1 MPRFGKFLGSG
12 SILHKKEISVNFQHP
27 VRLDAKTQAVFKPSK
42 AITLNSAGP
51 SGSYFLNFTP
61 AVFLHAYTLLGSNP
75 QRFGQDL
82 TLYLATTNTFFD
94 KSSAPLDVHL
104 SLVGVNTS
112 DAKKRLSEDLGVA
125 LSSLFM
131 VEAFG
136 VAWDTIAQIPQNS
149 KLSKKRPDF
158 EGFAAHDVRH
168 LFEAKGT
175 TVLGSVE
182 AAMHKAIEQVKKY
195 PEASSS
201 KVAIVSYLCADDRF
215 FPSQTF
221 VVDPPALPDNIPP
234 TKRVAQLL
242 HGEKVFQF
250 AGLPETASAYIKVL
264 SKSLN
269 AEAAG
274 NGPATALSKTKVVVD
289 TLSKELGQGG
299 FRERM
304 IGEKWFVGKL
314 IEGAVDRPSVFV
326 GAERR
331 NLDALAL
338 LAPVDSSE
346 SFFEQEHDLFQ
357 SVFPDGTC
365 LVIDRL

>member
-1 MPRFGKFLGSG
+1 M
-12 SILHKKEISVNFQHP
+12 
-27 VRLDAKTQAVFKPSK
+27 DA
-42 AITLNSAGP
+42 
-51 SGSYFLNFTP
+51 
-61 AVFLHAYTLLGSNP
+61 
-75 QRFGQDL
+75 
-82 TLYLATTNTFFD
+82 
-94 KSSAPLDVHL
+94 HL
-104 SLVGVNTS
+104 SLVGINIS
-112 DAKKRLSEDLGVA
+112 DAKKRLAEDLGVA
-125 LSSLFM
+125 LSALFM

-136 VAWDTIAQIPQNS
+136 VAWNTIAQIPQNS

-158 EGFAAHDVRH
+158 EGFDTNDVRH

-234 TKRVAQLL
+234 TRRVAQLL

-250 AGLPETASAYIKVL
+250 AGLPETASAYIKAL

-274 NGPATALSKTKVVVD
+274 SGSASYLGRSKVVVD
-289 TLSKELGQGG
+289 TLSKELDQGG
-299 FRERM
+299 AHERT
-304 IGEKWFVGKL
+304 IGDVQFIGKL
-314 IEGAVDRPSVFV
+314 IERTADRPSVFF

-331 NLDALAL
+331 ILDTLAL
-338 LAPVDSSE
+338 LEPEDGGESSLGQ
-346 SFFEQEHDLFQ
+346 SRDPFQ

-365 LVIDRL
+365 LIIG